1 MAKEEK
7 PNVSGNAGSIEY
19 TSFNSNH
26 RHFEQNPRSTRETI
40 MSLVYYQLINVE
52 PLRDFVSAPLAGGGF
67 APAVNPLPHWGAI
80 YVIINAQRPTLNF
93 YVGVSSDIHNR
104 YNPMA
109 ERLHHLGFHQ
119 ADLNNMAIYCGTV
132 HYWNTNDAYPAPAAM
147 GAGPIVLDGPFG
159 AAAAVHAVVGVLQPN
174 TALIGIG
181 QTVPNYSP
189 NSMTVNIDAVA
200 VDLEALLIRYY
211 MMGSGF
217 GWHNTNTRGQ
227 AVITNGRDDDMRV
240 LVRVVNPGVGF
251 GGYGGTLQGTVN
263 DPPNGESW

>member
-1 MAKEEK
+1 
-7 PNVSGNAGSIEY
+7 
-19 TSFNSNH
+19 
-26 RHFEQNPRSTRETI
+26 

-52 PLRDFVSAPLAGGGF
+52 PLRNFVSAPLAVGGY
-67 APAVNPLPHWGAI
+67 APAANPLPHGGAI
-80 YVIINAQRPTLNF
+80 YVIINAQRPTWNF

-119 ADLNNMAIYCGTV
+119 ADLNNMSIYYGTV
-132 HYWNTNDAYPAPAAM
+132 HYWDTDDAYPAPAM
-147 GAGPIVLDGPFG
+147 GAGPMVLEGPFG
-159 AAAAVHAVVGVLQPN
+159 APAAVHVVGGVSQPN
-174 TALIGIG
+174 TAVIGIG

-189 NSMTVNIDAVA
+189 NSMTVNIDGVA

-227 AVITNGRDDDMRV
+227 AVITNGRADDMKV
-240 LVRVVNPGVGF
+240 LVRVVNPGVGVGF
-251 GGYGGTLQGTVN
+251 VGYGGTLQGTVN
-263 DPPNGESW
+263 DPPNGGSW